1 MKRLAEFFNEEFP
14 KPAILM
20 NDNIT
25 AQNLAQGKATLNR
38 MKHIDALSK
47 HMGVRYHWIRE
58 LIDAK
63 LIELKHVSSS
73 ENEGD
78 LFTKPLGKVIQN
90 ALRDKV
96 MNTENTETID
106 AGNVI
111 CGKDHSIGT
120 MIDME
125 IVNSMVALGA

>member
-1 MKRLAEFFNEEFP
+1 
-14 KPAILM
+14 M

-25 AQNLAQGKATLNR
+25 AQNLAQGEATLNR

-47 HMGVRYHWIRE
+47 HMGIRYHWIRE

-63 LIELKHVSSS
+63 LIELKHVSSA

-78 LFTKPLGKVIQN
+78 LFTKPLGKVTQN
-90 ALRDKV
+90 ALRNKV
-96 MNTENTETID
+96 MNMENTSTNTIH
-106 AGNVI
+106 AGNAI
-111 CGKDHSIGT
+111 CGKHHSFET
-120 MIDME
+120 TIDME